1 MTMISQS
8 IVVIT
13 FNWIIFAVVSH
24 IQTRSQVLQTDKN
37 SYIEVNKDD
46 KWNEA
51 CKYLRVEI

>member
-51 CKYLRVEI
+51 